1 MNTFGKGKGG
11 GAESA
16 AETAGAPK
24 NAFSKGNKGKDGG
37 AESAAE
43 TAEEPKNAPSKGKG
57 RARLRRRR
65 S

>member
-16 AETAGAPK
+16 VETAGAPE
-24 NAFSKGNKGKDGG
+24 NAFSKGKGKDGG

>member
-11 GAESA
+11 GAESV
-16 AETAGAPK
+16 AETARAPG
-24 NAFSKGNKGKDGG
+24 NAFSKGKGKGGG

>member
-24 NAFSKGNKGKDGG
+24 NAFSKGKGKDGS